1 MNNFIDTFLSH
12 PNNLKN
18 FSFLKKDMYQNK
30 NQNFYFE
37 MKLIRTFEEKLLN
50 LFEKNLIGG
59 TTHTYIGQESNST
72 AIFDFINKQEDII
85 WSNHRCHGHFISYCG
100 KIIDLMAEIVGKKD
114 GICNG
119 RGGSQH
125 LNYKN
130 FYSNGILG
138 GSLPQALGASYAI
151 KDNKDAIAVV
161 FIGDG
166 TLGSGYLYET
176 MNLAS
181 LWSCPILFICENNF
195 IAQTTPSKLTLS
207 GEISLRPKAFG
218 ISTYECYE
226 YNIKDISAISKKA
239 IEEVRQER
247 RPVFLEIGSVR
258 LGPHSKGDDT
268 REDITIEKIKNLDP
282 MVKIKNEIDDFLNID
297 EMCAKI
303 INKTFEI
310 VNEFEDAE

>member
-1 MNNFIDTFLSH
+1 MKNFIDTFLSNK
-12 PNNLKN
+12 NNLQN
-18 FSFLKKDMYQNK
+18 FSFLQKNMLKNKD
-30 NQNFYFE
+30 QNFYFE
-37 MKLIRTFEEKLLN
+37 MKLIRTFEEKLLD

-59 TTHTYIGQESNST
+59 TTHTYIGQESNSV
-72 AIFDFINKQEDII
+72 AIFDYLNKQDDIV

-100 KIIDLMAEIVGKKD
+100 KIIDLMAEIMGKKD

-151 KDNKDAIAVV
+151 KNNKGTIAVV

-181 LWSCPILFICENNF
+181 LWSCPILFVCENNF
-195 IAQTTPSKLTLS
+195 IAQTTPSKQTLS

-218 ISTYECYE
+218 ISTYECYK
-226 YNIKDISAISKKA
+226 YDILDISLISKKA
-239 IEEVRQER
+239 INEVREKR

-268 REDITIEKIKNLDP
+268 RDKVLIEKIKKLDP
-282 MVKIKNEIDDFLNID
+282 IIKIKKKVSNFSEIDDICLRIID
-297 EMCAKI
+297 
-303 INKTFEI
+303 KTFEI
-310 VNEFEDAE
+310 VNKYEDAE